1 MNRRNFF
8 GLLAGLAGALGLRAK
23 APVKLI
29 EFDPPDPP
37 LDPHVRWGPG
47 IAHPH
52 WRVPQGR
59 WTFVEDK

>member
-37 LDPHVRWGPG
+37 LDPARPLGARDRPSPLACSPRPLDVCRG
-47 IAHPH
+47 
-52 WRVPQGR
+52 
-59 WTFVEDK
+59 